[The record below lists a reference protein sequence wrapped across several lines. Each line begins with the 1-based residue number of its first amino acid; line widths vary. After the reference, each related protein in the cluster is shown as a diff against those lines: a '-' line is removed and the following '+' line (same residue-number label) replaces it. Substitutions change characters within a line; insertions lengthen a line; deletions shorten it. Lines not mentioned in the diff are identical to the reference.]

1 MLARAIEN
9 SANCTFQNGE
19 NPSTRLSLFSR
30 FQLVYV
36 FISQFQSFGLTT
48 INMSNFWSNI
58 LLVKNTAT
66 NVALID
72 AHVKVNIKV
81 ASSNTGNDK

>member
-1 MLARAIEN
+1 MGKIQAPD
-9 SANCTFQNGE
+9 FY
-19 NPSTRLSLFSR
+19 LSS
-30 FQLVYV
+30 FQLVSV

-81 ASSNTGNDK
+81 ASSNTGNEK